1 MADEEIADAEVLAD
15 TEGDET
21 DAIVDRWFNDSF
33 HDRGVQTEFYNLV
46 LAAKEDLKK
55 RLKEV

>member
-1 MADEEIADAEVLAD
+1 MDEEIK
-15 TEGDET
+15 ET

-33 HDRGVQTEFYNLV
+33 HDRGIQTDFYNIV